1 MPTRTSINTLYVCI
15 YFIHGYLQLSTNT
28 ILSQDGVQR
37 GRARD
42 RRGGQQLLPQLQHDA
57 ARRHGQSDQ
66 HI

>member
-1 MPTRTSINTLYVCI
+1 MPTRTSINTLYASILFTII
-15 YFIHGYLQLSTNT
+15 YSYLQTLFC
-28 ILSQDGVQR
+28 LQDGVQR

-57 ARRHGQSDQ
+57 ARRHGQGDQ